1 MTASDRRALAT
12 GAGVCIALALLF
24 RGVPALLSWEA
35 ELRRRVEALS
45 RTAEREEEAF
55 ASLRGLEDSA
65 VELRRKLVASAPD
78 LVPGASEDEANAALA
93 ALLRQVL
100 RSMAARHVSLSPLLD
115 SVSAGLLRRASAR
128 IELEG
133 DADQLGRVLVLLG
146 AHRPVLVVRE
156 VTVTA
161 DASAPGDGPEHLR
174 ISLVVHG
181 WWMGRVPDGDPREH
195 G

>member
-1 MTASDRRALAT
+1 M
-12 GAGVCIALALLF
+12 
-24 RGVPALLSWEA
+24 LSWEA
-35 ELRRRVEALS
+35 ELRRRVEVLS

-78 LVPGASEDEANAALA
+78 LVPGVSQDEANAAIG

-100 RSMAARHVSLSPLLD
+100 RSLPAQHVLLSSLPD
-115 SVSAGLLRRASAR
+115 SASAGLLRRASAR
-128 IELEG
+128 IEFEG
-133 DADQLGRVLVLLG
+133 DAVQLGRVLVQLG
-146 AHRPVLVVRE
+146 DHRPVLVVRE

-161 DASAPGDGPEHLR
+161 DASAPRDGPEHLR
-174 ISLVVHG
+174 INLVVHG
-181 WWMGRVPDGDPREH
+181 WWMGRIPDGEPREH